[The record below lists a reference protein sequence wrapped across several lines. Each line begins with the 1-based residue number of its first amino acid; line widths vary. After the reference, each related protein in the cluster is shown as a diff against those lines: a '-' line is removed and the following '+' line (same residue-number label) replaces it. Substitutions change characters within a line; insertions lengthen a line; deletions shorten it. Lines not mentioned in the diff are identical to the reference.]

1 MGEKKFYWLKLKDD
15 FFKRHDV
22 KIIES
27 MDNGKEY
34 ILFYLKLLVESISH
48 EGRLRFSDTIPY
60 SEKMLATITDTNIDI
75 VRTALQVF
83 RELNLV
89 EVLDDKTLYMS
100 EVTRM
105 IGSESA
111 SAERMRRSRE
121 KRLPSQCDALVT
133 NGDADVQKSDTEI
146 EIDRELETDLELE
159 AESEQDNGAAV
170 AAVPRLSCPFAEI
183 QNLWNSICISYP
195 KIQSIQGTRQKAVK
209 ARWNYYKSIDRF
221 RELFEI
227 AEASDFLKG
236 VNNRN
241 WSADFDWLMKA
252 DSFTKALEGKYSDRQ
267 KTQGGKRPQG
277 TSSFDVLKQIISE
290 EEGGEDH

>member
-1 MGEKKFYWLKLKDD
+1 MGEKKYYWLKLKDD

-100 EVTRM
+100 EVARM

-121 KRLPSQCDALVT
+121 KNRPSQCDALV
-133 NGDADVQKSDTEI
+133 AKSDVNVQNCYTEI
-146 EIDRELETDLELE
+146 DTDKDKETDLERE
-159 AESEQDNGAAV
+159 QEGEPEQDNCAAGAALRV
-170 AAVPRLSCPFAEI
+170 NCPYGEI
-183 QNLWNSICISYP
+183 QTLWNTICVSYP
-195 KIQSIQGTRQKAVK
+195 KIQSIQGARQKAVK

-221 RELFEI
+221 KELFEI

-236 VNNRN
+236 TNNRN

-252 DSFTKALEGKYSDRQ
+252 DYFAKTLEGKYDNRDKPKRQ
-267 KTQGGKRPQG
+267 PQG
-277 TSSFDVLKQIISE
+277 ASSLDVLQQIINS
-290 EEGGEDH
+290 EEGGENH

>member
-1 MGEKKFYWLKLKDD
+1 MGEKKYYWLKLKDD

-100 EVTRM
+100 EVARM

-121 KRLPSQCDALVT
+121 KNRPSQCDALVT
-133 NGDADVQKSDTEI
+133 KGDVNVQNCYTEI
-146 EIDRELETDLELE
+146 DTDKDKETDLERE
-159 AESEQDNGAAV
+159 QEGEPEQDDCAAGAAHRV
-170 AAVPRLSCPFAEI
+170 NCPYGEI
-183 QNLWNSICISYP
+183 QTLWNTICVSYP
-195 KIQSIQGTRQKAVK
+195 KIQSIQGARQKAVK
-209 ARWNYYKSIDRF
+209 ARWNYYKSTDRF
-221 RELFEI
+221 KELFEI

-236 VNNRN
+236 TNNRN

-252 DSFTKALEGKYSDRQ
+252 DSFAKALEGKYDNRDKPKRQ
-267 KTQGGKRPQG
+267 PQG
-277 TSSFDVLKQIISE
+277 ASSLDVLQQIINS
-290 EEGGEDH
+290 EEGGENH

>member
-1 MGEKKFYWLKLKDD
+1 MSEKKYYWLKLKDD

-121 KRLPSQCDALVT
+121 KSRPSQCDALVT
-133 NGDADVQKSDTEI
+133 GSDTNVQNCYTEIEKDIETDTEI
-146 EIDRELETDLELE
+146 EREKEP
-159 AESEQDNGAAV
+159 EQDNGAAG
-170 AAVPRLSCPFAEI
+170 AAPRVNCPYGEI
-183 QNLWNSICISYP
+183 QTLWNTICVSYP
-195 KIQSIQGTRQKAVK
+195 QIQSIQGTRQKAVK
-209 ARWNYYKSIDRF
+209 ARWNYYKSIERF
-221 RELFEI
+221 KEVFEI
-227 AEASDFLKG
+227 VEASDFLKG
-236 VNNRN
+236 SNNRD
-241 WSADFDWLMKA
+241 WTADFDWLMKA
-252 DSFTKALEGKYSDRQ
+252 DSFAKALEGKYDNRD
-267 KTQGGKRPQG
+267 KPKRPSQG
-277 TSSFDVLKQIISE
+277 TSSLDVLQQIINS
-290 EEGGEDH
+290 EEGGENH

>member
-1 MGEKKFYWLKLKDD
+1 MSEKKYYWLKLKDD

-22 KIIES
+22 KIIEA

-100 EVTRM
+100 KVTRM

-121 KRLPSQCDALVT
+121 KNRPPQCDALVS
-133 NGDADVQKSDTEI
+133 KSDTNVQNCYTEI
-146 EIDRELETDLELE
+146 ELDKDLDKEPDQEDGASAPTSSVSPADAERQRLVEKFGEENVKEYETRFQMWKQKKRAHFHVDK
-159 AESEQDNGAAV
+159 
-170 AAVPRLSCPFAEI
+170 FA
-183 QNLWNSICISYP
+183 CIEKWMIEDMVTKP
-195 KIQSIQGTRQKAVK
+195 KS
-209 ARWNYYKSIDRF
+209 N
-221 RELFEI
+221 
-227 AEASDFLKG
+227 
-236 VNNRN
+236 
-241 WSADFDWLMKA
+241 
-252 DSFTKALEGKYSDRQ
+252 
-267 KTQGGKRPQG
+267 
-277 TSSFDVLKQIISE
+277 SSFDTQQLRSRVLTNYQKK
-290 EEGGEDH
+290 EGETN

>member
-121 KRLPSQCDALVT
+121 KRLPSQCDVLVT
-133 NGDADVQKSDTEI
+133 NCDDDVQKSDTEI
-146 EIDRELETDLELE
+146 ELDRELDLEQE
-159 AESEQDNGAAV
+159 KEPEQDSGAA
-170 AAVPRLSCPFAEI
+170 AAARPACPFAEI
-183 QNLWNSICISYP
+183 QNLWNSICVSYP
-195 KIQSIQGTRQKAVK
+195 RIQSIQGVRQKAVK
-209 ARWNYYKSIDRF
+209 ARWNYYRSIDRF

-227 AEASDFLKG
+227 AEASSFLKG
-236 VNNRN
+236 ANNRN
-241 WSADFDWLMKA
+241 WSADFDWLMKS
-252 DSFTKALEGKYSDRQ
+252 DSFAKALEGKYNDRP
-267 KTQGGKRPQG
+267 KAQGGQRQQG
-277 TSSFDVLKQIISE
+277 TSSFDVLKQIINE
-290 EEGGEDH
+290 EEGGVNH

>member
-1 MGEKKFYWLKLKDD
+1 MGEKKYYWLKLKDD

-121 KRLPSQCDALVT
+121 KSRPSQCDALVT
-133 NGDADVQKSDTEI
+133 GSDTNVQNCYTEI
-146 EIDRELETDLELE
+146 ETDTDIETDIER
-159 AESEQDNGAAV
+159 EQEREPERDNGTAG
-170 AAVPRLSCPFAEI
+170 AVPRVNCPYGEI
-183 QNLWNSICISYP
+183 QTLWNTICVSYP

-209 ARWNYYKSIDRF
+209 ARWNYYKSIERF
-221 RELFEI
+221 KEVFEI

-236 VNNRN
+236 SNNRD
-241 WSADFDWLMKA
+241 WTADFDWLMKA
-252 DSFTKALEGKYSDRQ
+252 DSFAKALEGKYDNRD
-267 KTQGGKRPQG
+267 KPKRPPQG
-277 TSSFDVLKQIISE
+277 TSSLDVLQQIINS

>member
-1 MGEKKFYWLKLKDD
+1 MGEKKYYWLKLKSD

-22 KIIES
+22 KIIEA

-34 ILFYLKLLVESISH
+34 VLFYLKLLLESISH

-60 SEKMLATITDTNIDI
+60 NEKMLATITDTNIDI

-83 RELNLV
+83 RELNLMD
-89 EVLDDKTLYMS
+89 VLDDKTLYMS
-100 EVTRM
+100 EVARM

-121 KRLPSQCDALVT
+121 KNRPSQCDTLVT
-133 NGDADVQKSDTEI
+133 NCDTDVQNCCTEI
-146 EIDRELETDLELE
+146 EKDIETDTEQE
-159 AESEQDNGAAV
+159 RERESEPEQNASTADAALRV
-170 AAVPRLSCPFAEI
+170 NCPYGEI
-183 QNLWNSICISYP
+183 QTLWNTICISFP
-195 KIQSIQGTRQKAVK
+195 KIQSIQGSRQKAVK

-221 RELFEI
+221 KELFEI

-236 VNNRN
+236 TNNRN

-252 DSFTKALEGKYSDRQ
+252 DNFAKALEGKYDNRD
-267 KTQGGKRPQG
+267 KTKQHFQETG
-277 TSSFDVLKQIISE
+277 SFGVLQQIIDK
-290 EEGGEDH
+290 EEGGENH

>member
-1 MGEKKFYWLKLKDD
+1 MGEKKYYWLKLKDD

-111 SAERMRRSRE
+111 SAQRVRKHRE
-121 KRLPSQCDALVT
+121 NQALQCNGDVT
-133 NGDADVQKSDTEI
+133 NRNTDVQNCNTEI
-146 EIDRELETDLELE
+146 EIDKDIETDTEQE
-159 AESEQDNGAAV
+159 QEREPEQDNSAAGAA
-170 AAVPRLSCPFAEI
+170 PRVNCPYGEI
-183 QNLWNSICISYP
+183 QTLWNTICVSYP
-195 KIQSIQGTRQKAVK
+195 KIQSIQGARQKAVK
-209 ARWNYYKSIDRF
+209 ARWNYYKSIERF
-221 RELFEI
+221 KELFEI

-236 VNNRN
+236 SNNRN
-241 WSADFDWLMKA
+241 WTADFDWLMKA
-252 DSFTKALEGKYSDRQ
+252 DSFAKALEGKYDNRDKPKRQ
-267 KTQGGKRPQG
+267 TQG
-277 TSSFDVLKQIISE
+277 TSSLDVLQQIINS
-290 EEGGEDH
+290 EEGGENH

>member
-1 MGEKKFYWLKLKDD
+1 MSEKKYYWLKLKDD

-22 KIIES
+22 KIIEA

-75 VRTALQVF
+75 VRTALKIFQ
-83 RELNLV
+83 ELNLV
-89 EVLDDKTLYMS
+89 EILDDQTLYMS

-121 KRLPSQCDALVT
+121 KRLPSQCDAPVT
-133 NGDADVQKSDTEI
+133 DGDADVQKSDTEI
-146 EIDRELETDLELE
+146 EIDTEKDRELDLEK
-159 AESEQDNGAAV
+159 ESEQDDSVAV
-170 AAVPRLSCPFAEI
+170 AAARLVCPFTEI

-252 DSFTKALEGKYSDRQ
+252 DSFAKALEGKYSDRP
-267 KTQGGKRPQG
+267 KTQDGKRQQG
-277 TSSFDVLKQIISE
+277 TSSFDVLKQIINE
-290 EEGGEDH
+290 EEGGENH

>member
-1 MGEKKFYWLKLKDD
+1 MGEKKYYWLKLKDD

-22 KIIES
+22 KIIEA

-75 VRTALQVF
+75 VRTALQIF
-83 RELNLV
+83 QELNLV

-121 KRLPSQCDALVT
+121 KNKPSQCDALVT
-133 NGDADVQKSDTEI
+133 NCDESVQICDTEI
-146 EIDRELETDLELE
+146 DTDKDTDTELDKEQELER
-159 AESEQDNGAAV
+159 EQTAASPPS
-170 AAVPRLSCPFAEI
+170 APSPRLSCPLVEI
-183 QNLWNSICISYP
+183 QNLWNSICVSYP
-195 KIQSIQGTRQKAVK
+195 KIQSIQGARQKAVK
-209 ARWNYYKSIDRF
+209 ARWNYYKSIERF
-221 RELFEI
+221 KELFEI

-236 VNNRN
+236 ANQRN

-252 DSFTKALEGKYSDRQ
+252 DSFAKALEGKYDNRDKPKHQ
-267 KTQGGKRPQG
+267 QQGA
-277 TSSFDVLKQIISE
+277 SSLGVLQQIINN
-290 EEGGEDH
+290 EEGG

>member
-1 MGEKKFYWLKLKDD
+1 MGEKKYYWLKLKDD

-89 EVLDDKTLYMS
+89 EMLDDKTLYMS

-121 KRLPSQCDALVT
+121 KNRPSQCDALVT
-133 NGDADVQKSDTEI
+133 ESDTNVQNCYTD
-146 EIDRELETDLELE
+146 IDTDTNIDKEPDKE
-159 AESEQDNGAAV
+159 PEQDNSAAGAALRV
-170 AAVPRLSCPFAEI
+170 NCPYGKI
-183 QNLWNSICISYP
+183 QTLWNTICISYP
-195 KIQSIQGTRQKAVK
+195 KIQDILGKRQKAVK
-209 ARWNYYKSIDRF
+209 ARWNYYKSIERF
-221 RELFEI
+221 KELFEI
-227 AEASDFLKG
+227 AEASDYLKG
-236 VNNRN
+236 ANNYN
-241 WSADFDWLMKA
+241 WSADFDWLMKP
-252 DSFTKALEGKYSDRQ
+252 DSFAKALEGKYNNRD
-267 KTQGGKRPQG
+267 KTKRPPQG
-277 TSSFDVLKQIISE
+277 TSSLGVLQQIINS